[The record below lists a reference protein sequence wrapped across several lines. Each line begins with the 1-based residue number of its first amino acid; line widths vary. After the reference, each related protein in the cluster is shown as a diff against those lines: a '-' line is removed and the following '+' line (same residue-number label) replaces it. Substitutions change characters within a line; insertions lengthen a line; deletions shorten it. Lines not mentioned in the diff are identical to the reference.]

1 MITPRTEPGLR
12 PAFRPMTL
20 SAKREEQLQQL
31 INGFAI
37 EAASLTGVD
46 LTPLHEALC
55 HSSARLELN
64 HEQMEFLGDAVLRL
78 AAAEYLQDQKSTLSV
93 GERSALRAQLVSDR
107 WLSEL
112 AEQLNLDSVI
122 LKGPAASSDPTA
134 QATVRAE
141 CCEALVGGIY
151 LAWGGA
157 DGGLN
162 AVRQWLDPHWQQS
175 CKELAADPHR
185 HNWKSA
191 LQEWSQSDMGV
202 LPDYCTE
209 EQNRIHGSPERF
221 HSQVSVSGKQLGEG
235 HGPSRRLAEQ
245 EAARQA
251 LEQIRPR

>member
-1 MITPRTEPGLR
+1 
-12 PAFRPMTL
+12 MTL
-20 SAKREEQLQQL
+20 SAERQLQLQQL
-31 INGFAI
+31 LRRFAL
-37 EAASLTGVD
+37 ESLSPSGVD

-55 HSSARLELN
+55 HSSAGLELN

-78 AAAEYLQDQKSTLSV
+78 AAAEYLQDQKATLAV

-112 AEQLNLDSVI
+112 AERLELDDVI
-122 LKGPAASSDPTA
+122 LKGPATASDPTA
-134 QATVRAE
+134 KATVRAE

-151 LAWGGA
+151 IAWGGA
-157 DGGLN
+157 DGGLK
-162 AVRQWLDPHWQQS
+162 AVRRWLDPHWQRS
-175 CKELAADPHR
+175 CKELAADPYR

-191 LQEWSQSDMGV
+191 LQELSQGEMGV

-209 EQNRIHGSPERF
+209 EHDRSHGSRERF

-251 LEQIRPR
+251 LEQLRPR